1 MRYAF
6 NTWCYGS
13 FPTWLP
19 AYPLPLVIERLARLG
34 YDGIEIG
41 CAAPHAWPDFLSSA
55 DRRAI
60 RQQLDEHGIEASSL
74 LPAPGGGPGGN
85 PASPVEAERRW
96 TRQHYCQVVDL
107 AAELGAS
114 RVLYIPGWLGF
125 GTSRRD
131 AWAWSLQTLQAV
143 ADHAEQYGITI
154 CVEPTPADSNFVDT
168 PDHAL
173 EMMFESGKANVKVM
187 LDTYHALYRQEVPA
201 DQVYQMGEHLAHVHV
216 ADTDRLAPGHGSMDF
231 VPFMQALHDVGFD
244 GFVTMETGFNARST
258 HPDAQ
263 ARASIEHLKS
273 IEGSLR

>member
-19 AYPLPLVIERLARLG
+19 AYPLPLVIERLARIG

-41 CAAPHAWPDFLSSA
+41 CAAPHAWPEFLSSA
-55 DRRAI
+55 DRTALRK
-60 RQQLDEHGIEASSL
+60 QLDEHGITASSL

-85 PASPVEAERRW
+85 PASQVEAERRW
-96 TRQHYCQVVDL
+96 TLRHYCEVIDL

-114 RVLYIPGWLGF
+114 RVLYIPGWLAY

-131 AWAWSLQTLQAV
+131 AWTWSLETLTAA
-143 ADHAEQYGITI
+143 ADHAEQYDITM

-173 EMMFESGKANVKVM
+173 ELMQESGKSNVKVM
-187 LDTYHALYRQEVPA
+187 FDTYHALYRKEVPA

-216 ADTDRLAPGHGSMDF
+216 ADTDRLAPGQGSMDF
-231 VPFMQALHDVGFD
+231 VPFMQALAEIGFD

-263 ARASIEHLKS
+263 ARAALDHLKS
-273 IEGSLR
+273 IERSLT